1 MSYNNAGGNG
11 HNSGITGQGFN
22 PGTFGQGSMNS
33 VTKHLIMPGETAKE
47 MMMKANFK
55 DERVR
60 NAFLRSHQRY
70 TEFHQ
75 KKHLETALE
84 YIALSDTINAKG
96 KVRLQEAVIGRF
108 ANDLSAKPTKKMQM
122 GKYDKDGVQ
131 EE

>member
-1 MSYNNAGGNG
+1 
-11 HNSGITGQGFN
+11 
-22 PGTFGQGSMNS
+22 MNS

-96 KVRLQEAVIGRF
+96 KSGCRKPLSDALPMIYPVVSLPRRCKWANMTKTEYKRKDKWALGLWPLLVRKVPGK
-108 ANDLSAKPTKKMQM
+108 LSI
-122 GKYDKDGVQ
+122 
-131 EE
+131 